1 MNRFADYFSNY
12 VNDDTITYIG
22 NGDIT
27 SFTVSRQ
34 DRELAVGLNL
44 ESFVD
49 YGIIENSQNQIAR
62 AMELKKFI
70 STHAFRK
77 VSSRLIILKE
87 YLNMLG
93 TNLLRLTAF

>member
-44 ESFVD
+44 ESFID
-49 YGIIENSQNQIAR
+49 YGIIENSQNQPGKSFPPFR
-62 AMELKKFI
+62 APFFHPL
-70 STHAFRK
+70 FRA
-77 VSSRLIILKE
+77 VSPASS
-87 YLNMLG
+87 G
-93 TNLLRLTAF
+93 VVSP

>member
-44 ESFVD
+44 ESFID
-49 YGIIENSQNQIAR
+49 YGIVENSQNQIAR
-62 AMELKKFI
+62 AMELKKVHKSYLQSHGQPFAI
-70 STHAFRK
+70 QAHPC
-77 VSSRLIILKE
+77 RL
-87 YLNMLG
+87 
-93 TNLLRLTAF
+93 F

>member
-44 ESFVD
+44 ESFID
-49 YGIIENSQNQIAR
+49 YGIVENSQKQIAR

-70 STHAFRK
+70 STHVFRK
-77 VSSRLIILKE
+77 VSSRLIISKE

>member
-44 ESFVD
+44 ESFID
-49 YGIIENSQNQIAR
+49 YGLILIVNLCPHLSKKNQR
-62 AMELKKFI
+62 
-70 STHAFRK
+70 RC
-77 VSSRLIILKE
+77 LICV
-87 YLNMLG
+87 
-93 TNLLRLTAF
+93 